1 MHNILR
7 GLETNGVSR
16 TASGDRPEPSG
27 DESQRW
33 TGERRPVLFQGRH
46 FEAEIIVL
54 CVRWYLRFGP
64 ILRNLEEIMAER
76 KQGNGRSLFA
86 TAFNGSCR

>member
-1 MHNILR
+1 MR
-7 GLETNGVSR
+7 
-16 TASGDRPEPSG
+16 ASGGPAEDL
-27 DESQRW
+27 
-33 TGERRPVLFQGRH
+33 RPVLFQGRH

-64 ILRNLEEIMAER
+64 FFRNLEEIMAER
-76 KQGNGRSLFA
+76 NQGNGRSFLV